1 LNGNW
6 TTVGY
11 RLEATMAEDFSIR
24 ALALSVG
31 KPRDVDEKKNW
42 PECTVLAS
50 SSSVELPGRPMPK

>member
-1 LNGNW
+1 
-6 TTVGY
+6 VGY

-31 KPRDVDEKKNW
+31 KPRDVDERKNW
-42 PECTVLAS
+42 PECTMLAS